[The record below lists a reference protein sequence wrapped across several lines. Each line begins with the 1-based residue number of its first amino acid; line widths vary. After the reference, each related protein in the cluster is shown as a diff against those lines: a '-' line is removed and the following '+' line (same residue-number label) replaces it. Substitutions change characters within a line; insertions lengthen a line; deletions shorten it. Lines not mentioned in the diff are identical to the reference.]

1 MKQGKRHKE
10 SKSGRRIQ
18 TRQGPVHQGLVH
30 PHAGGIDMGATE
42 IYVAAPPAGE
52 EQDVRCYKTFT
63 EDLHRLAD
71 WLQERGVDTV
81 AMESTGVYW
90 IPLFQILEA
99 RGIEV
104 CLVNA
109 RHVKNVTG
117 RKSDV
122 QDCQWLQHLHAVGL
136 LAASFR
142 PEQEICAL
150 RTVLR
155 HRAEVVQ
162 DASGHIQHMQKS
174 LDQMNLQLHHVISE
188 LAGMTGLA
196 ILDAILAGERD
207 RYKLAGLRDARIR
220 ASEETI
226 VKSLVG
232 DYRPE
237 HLFTLRQALEA
248 YRFCQKQL
256 AACDDQIRRMLQEM
270 DSFEGGDGG
279 SPAPW
284 ANDAFDL
291 KSELHRVLGVDLT
304 QVPGLEVKTA
314 QVLLSEVGVNLAKSF
329 RSAEAFVSWLG
340 LCPDN
345 RVSGGKVLSSRIR
358 KVHNRVANALR
369 GAARSLHH
377 SDSPLG
383 AYYRRMRAKLG
394 APKAIVATAHKL
406 ARIIYHML
414 TSRQAYDPSVFDEME
429 RKRVQYVKAKLQAH
443 ARALGMRLVPAE
455 AAC

>member
-1 MKQGKRHKE
+1 MKQGKRHQK
-10 SKSGRRIQ
+10 SQSGRRIQ
-18 TRQGPVHQGLVH
+18 TRPGPVHQGLVH
-30 PHAGGIDMGATE
+30 PHAAGIDVGATE
-42 IYVAAPPAGE
+42 IYVAAPPVGE
-52 EQDVRCYKTFT
+52 EQAVRCYKTFT

-71 WLQERGVDTV
+71 WMEECGVDTV

-90 IPLFQILEA
+90 MPLFQVLEA
-99 RGIEV
+99 REIEV

-109 RHVKNVTG
+109 RHVKNVSG

-136 LAASFR
+136 LTASFR
-142 PEQEICAL
+142 PEQEIRAL

-162 DASGHIQHMQKS
+162 AASGHIQHMQKS

-196 ILDAILAGERD
+196 IVDAILAGERD
-207 RYKLAGLRDARIR
+207 GHKLAALRDARIR

-248 YRFCQKQL
+248 YRFCQTQL
-256 AACDDQIRRMLQEM
+256 AACDEQIRQMLQEM
-270 DSFEGGDGG
+270 DSFEDGEGG

-284 ANDAFDL
+284 ANGAFDL

-304 QVPGLEVKTA
+304 QVPGVEVKTA
-314 QVLLSEVGVNLAKSF
+314 QVILSEVGVNVGKSF
-329 RSAEAFVSWLG
+329 RSGGAFASWMG

-345 RVSGGKVLSSRIR
+345 RVTGGKVRSAHTR
-358 KVHNRVANALR
+358 KVDNRVAQALR
-369 GAARSLHH
+369 TAARSLHH
-377 SDSPLG
+377 SDSALG
-383 AYYRRMRAKLG
+383 VHYRRMRAKLG

-406 ARIIYHML
+406 ARIICYML
-414 TSRQAYDPSVFDEME
+414 THRQAYDPSVFDEME
-429 RKRVQYVKAKLQAH
+429 NHRVKYVKAKLQAQ

>member
-1 MKQGKRHKE
+1 VNKGKRHPE

-18 TRQGPVHQGLVH
+18 TRPGSVHQGLVH
-30 PHAGGIDMGATE
+30 PHAAGIDVGATE
-42 IYVAAPPAGE
+42 IYVAAPPVGE
-52 EQDVRCYKTFT
+52 EQEVRCYKTFT

-99 RGIEV
+99 RAIEV

-109 RHVKNVTG
+109 QHVKNVTG

-122 QDCQWLQHLHAVGL
+122 QDCQWLQHLHSVGL
-136 LAASFR
+136 LAAWFR

-162 DASGHIQHMQKS
+162 GASEHIQHMQKS

-207 RYKLAGLRDARIR
+207 RYKWAGLRDARIR

-226 VKSLVG
+226 VQSLVG

-248 YRFCQKQL
+248 YRFCQKQW
-256 AACDDQIRRMLQEM
+256 AACDKQIRQMLQEM
-270 DSFEGGDGG
+270 DSFEGGDRE
-279 SPAPW
+279 SQAPW
-284 ANDAFDL
+284 ANEAFDQ

-314 QVLLSEVGVNLAKSF
+314 ELL
-329 RSAEAFVSWLG
+329 
-340 LCPDN
+340 
-345 RVSGGKVLSSRIR
+345 
-358 KVHNRVANALR
+358 
-369 GAARSLHH
+369 
-377 SDSPLG
+377 
-383 AYYRRMRAKLG
+383 
-394 APKAIVATAHKL
+394 
-406 ARIIYHML
+406 L
-414 TSRQAYDPSVFDEME
+414 T
-429 RKRVQYVKAKLQAH
+429 
-443 ARALGMRLVPAE
+443 
-455 AAC
+455 

>member
-1 MKQGKRHKE
+1 MKQGKKHKK
-10 SKSGRRIQ
+10 SQSGRRIQ
-18 TRQGPVHQGLVH
+18 TRPGPVHQGLVH
-30 PHAGGIDMGATE
+30 PHAAGIDVGATE
-42 IYVAAPPAGE
+42 IYVAAPPVGD
-52 EQDVRCYKTFT
+52 EQEVRSYKTFT

-71 WLQERGVDTV
+71 WMEECGVDTV

-90 IPLFQILEA
+90 MPLFEVLET
-99 RGIEV
+99 REIEV

-142 PEQEICAL
+142 PEQEIRAL

-155 HRAEVVQ
+155 HRADVVQ

-188 LAGMTGLA
+188 VAGMTGLA
-196 ILDAILAGERD
+196 IVDAILAGERD
-207 RYKLAGLRDARIR
+207 GYKLAALRDARIR

-232 DYRPE
+232 EYRPE

-248 YRFCQKQL
+248 YRFCQQQL
-256 AACDDQIRRMLQEM
+256 AACDDQIRQMLQEM

-284 ANDAFDL
+284 ANEAFNM

-304 QVPGLEVKTA
+304 QIPGVEVKTA
-314 QVLLSEVGVNLAKSF
+314 QVILSEVGVNLAKSF
-329 RSAEAFVSWLG
+329 RSGGAFASWMG

-345 RVSGGKVLSSRIR
+345 RVTGGKVRSAHTR
-358 KVHNRVANALR
+358 KVDNRVAHALR
-369 GAARSLHH
+369 TAARSLHH
-377 SDSPLG
+377 SDSALG
-383 AYYRRMRAKLG
+383 VHYRRMRAKLG

-414 TSRQAYDPSVFDEME
+414 TRREAYDPSVFDEME
-429 RKRVQYVKAKLQAH
+429 NQRVKYVKAKLQAQ

>member
-1 MKQGKRHKE
+1 MNQDKRHKK

-18 TRQGPVHQGLVH
+18 TRKGPVHQGLVH
-30 PHAGGIDMGATE
+30 PHAGGVDVGATG

-71 WLQERGVDTV
+71 WVQERGVDTV

-122 QDCQWLQHLHAVGL
+122 QDCQWLQHLHSVGL

-188 LAGMTGLA
+188 LAGMTGLT

-226 VKSLVG
+226 VKRAGGRLPDESICSPYGRRWKPTVFAKNSWRRAMTRFG
-232 DYRPE
+232 GCSRRWTRSRAGMVEAPS
-237 HLFTLRQALEA
+237 TLGQRCV
-248 YRFCQKQL
+248 R
-256 AACDDQIRRMLQEM
+256 
-270 DSFEGGDGG
+270 
-279 SPAPW
+279 
-284 ANDAFDL
+284 
-291 KSELHRVLGVDLT
+291 SE
-304 QVPGLEVKTA
+304 E
-314 QVLLSEVGVNLAKSF
+314 
-329 RSAEAFVSWLG
+329 
-340 LCPDN
+340 
-345 RVSGGKVLSSRIR
+345 
-358 KVHNRVANALR
+358 
-369 GAARSLHH
+369 
-377 SDSPLG
+377 
-383 AYYRRMRAKLG
+383 
-394 APKAIVATAHKL
+394 
-406 ARIIYHML
+406 
-414 TSRQAYDPSVFDEME
+414 
-429 RKRVQYVKAKLQAH
+429 
-443 ARALGMRLVPAE
+443 
-455 AAC
+455 

>member
-1 MKQGKRHKE
+1 M
-10 SKSGRRIQ
+10 
-18 TRQGPVHQGLVH
+18 
-30 PHAGGIDMGATE
+30 
-42 IYVAAPPAGE
+42 
-52 EQDVRCYKTFT
+52 RCYKTFT

-71 WLQERGVDTV
+71 GVRERGVDTV

-99 RGIEV
+99 RAIEV

-117 RKSDV
+117 RQSDV
-122 QDCQWLQHLHAVGL
+122 QDCQWLQHWHSVGL

-174 LDQMNLQLHHVISE
+174 LDQMNLRLHHVSSE

-232 DYRPE
+232 DYRTRASV
-237 HLFTLRQALEA
+237 H
-248 YRFCQKQL
+248 L
-256 AACDDQIRRMLQEM
+256 AAGVGSLPLLPTTV
-270 DSFEGGDGG
+270 GGV
-279 SPAPW
+279 
-284 ANDAFDL
+284 
-291 KSELHRVLGVDLT
+291 R
-304 QVPGLEVKTA
+304 
-314 QVLLSEVGVNLAKSF
+314 
-329 RSAEAFVSWLG
+329 
-340 LCPDN
+340 
-345 RVSGGKVLSSRIR
+345 
-358 KVHNRVANALR
+358 
-369 GAARSLHH
+369 
-377 SDSPLG
+377 
-383 AYYRRMRAKLG
+383 
-394 APKAIVATAHKL
+394 
-406 ARIIYHML
+406 
-414 TSRQAYDPSVFDEME
+414 
-429 RKRVQYVKAKLQAH
+429 
-443 ARALGMRLVPAE
+443 
-455 AAC
+455 

>member
-1 MKQGKRHKE
+1 LRRAK
-10 SKSGRRIQ
+10 GRSIKVWCIL
-18 TRQGPVHQGLVH
+18 TR
-30 PHAGGIDMGATE
+30 AASTWGATE

-52 EQDVRCYKTFT
+52 EQEVRCYKTFT

-71 WLQERGVDTV
+71 WVQERGVDTV

-122 QDCQWLQHLHAVGL
+122 QDCQWLQHLHSVGL

-162 DASGHIQHMQKS
+162 EASGHIQHMQKS

-232 DYRPE
+232 DYRTRASVHPTAGVGS
-237 HLFTLRQALEA
+237 LPLLPKTV
-248 YRFCQKQL
+248 
-256 AACDDQIRRMLQEM
+256 
-270 DSFEGGDGG
+270 GGV
-279 SPAPW
+279 
-284 ANDAFDL
+284 
-291 KSELHRVLGVDLT
+291 R
-304 QVPGLEVKTA
+304 
-314 QVLLSEVGVNLAKSF
+314 
-329 RSAEAFVSWLG
+329 
-340 LCPDN
+340 
-345 RVSGGKVLSSRIR
+345 
-358 KVHNRVANALR
+358 
-369 GAARSLHH
+369 
-377 SDSPLG
+377 
-383 AYYRRMRAKLG
+383 
-394 APKAIVATAHKL
+394 
-406 ARIIYHML
+406 
-414 TSRQAYDPSVFDEME
+414 
-429 RKRVQYVKAKLQAH
+429 
-443 ARALGMRLVPAE
+443 
-455 AAC
+455 

>member
-1 MKQGKRHKE
+1 
-10 SKSGRRIQ
+10 
-18 TRQGPVHQGLVH
+18 
-30 PHAGGIDMGATE
+30 MGATE
-42 IYVAAPPAGE
+42 IYVAVPPAGE
-52 EQDVRCYKTFT
+52 EQEVRCYKTFT

-71 WLQERGVDTV
+71 WMQERGVDTV

-136 LAASFR
+136 LAGSFR

-226 VKSLVG
+226 VK
-232 DYRPE
+232 R
-237 HLFTLRQALEA
+237 A
-248 YRFCQKQL
+248 
-256 AACDDQIRRMLQEM
+256 
-270 DSFEGGDGG
+270 GGRL
-279 SPAPW
+279 P
-284 ANDAFDL
+284 
-291 KSELHRVLGVDLT
+291 
-304 QVPGLEVKTA
+304 
-314 QVLLSEVGVNLAKSF
+314 
-329 RSAEAFVSWLG
+329 
-340 LCPDN
+340 
-345 RVSGGKVLSSRIR
+345 
-358 KVHNRVANALR
+358 
-369 GAARSLHH
+369 
-377 SDSPLG
+377 
-383 AYYRRMRAKLG
+383 
-394 APKAIVATAHKL
+394 
-406 ARIIYHML
+406 
-414 TSRQAYDPSVFDEME
+414 
-429 RKRVQYVKAKLQAH
+429 
-443 ARALGMRLVPAE
+443 ARASIHLTAGVGSLPLLPKTVGGVR
-455 AAC
+455 

>member
-1 MKQGKRHKE
+1 M
-10 SKSGRRIQ
+10 
-18 TRQGPVHQGLVH
+18 
-30 PHAGGIDMGATE
+30 
-42 IYVAAPPAGE
+42 
-52 EQDVRCYKTFT
+52 
-63 EDLHRLAD
+63 
-71 WLQERGVDTV
+71 DTV

-226 VKSLVG
+226 VK
-232 DYRPE
+232 R
-237 HLFTLRQALEA
+237 A
-248 YRFCQKQL
+248 
-256 AACDDQIRRMLQEM
+256 
-270 DSFEGGDGG
+270 GGRL
-279 SPAPW
+279 P
-284 ANDAFDL
+284 
-291 KSELHRVLGVDLT
+291 
-304 QVPGLEVKTA
+304 
-314 QVLLSEVGVNLAKSF
+314 
-329 RSAEAFVSWLG
+329 
-340 LCPDN
+340 
-345 RVSGGKVLSSRIR
+345 
-358 KVHNRVANALR
+358 
-369 GAARSLHH
+369 
-377 SDSPLG
+377 
-383 AYYRRMRAKLG
+383 
-394 APKAIVATAHKL
+394 
-406 ARIIYHML
+406 
-414 TSRQAYDPSVFDEME
+414 
-429 RKRVQYVKAKLQAH
+429 
-443 ARALGMRLVPAE
+443 ARASIHLTAGVGSLPLLPKTVGGVR
-455 AAC
+455 

>member
-1 MKQGKRHKE
+1 LD
-10 SKSGRRIQ
+10 SS
-18 TRQGPVHQGLVH
+18 
-30 PHAGGIDMGATE
+30 
-42 IYVAAPPAGE
+42 GE

-71 WLQERGVDTV
+71 GVRERGVDTV

-99 RGIEV
+99 RAIEV

-117 RKSDV
+117 RQSDV
-122 QDCQWLQHLHAVGL
+122 QGL

-174 LDQMNLQLHHVISE
+174 LDQMNLRLHHVSSE

-232 DYRPE
+232 DYRTRASV
-237 HLFTLRQALEA
+237 H
-248 YRFCQKQL
+248 L
-256 AACDDQIRRMLQEM
+256 AAGVGSLPLLPTTV
-270 DSFEGGDGG
+270 GGV
-279 SPAPW
+279 
-284 ANDAFDL
+284 
-291 KSELHRVLGVDLT
+291 R
-304 QVPGLEVKTA
+304 
-314 QVLLSEVGVNLAKSF
+314 
-329 RSAEAFVSWLG
+329 
-340 LCPDN
+340 
-345 RVSGGKVLSSRIR
+345 
-358 KVHNRVANALR
+358 
-369 GAARSLHH
+369 
-377 SDSPLG
+377 
-383 AYYRRMRAKLG
+383 
-394 APKAIVATAHKL
+394 
-406 ARIIYHML
+406 
-414 TSRQAYDPSVFDEME
+414 
-429 RKRVQYVKAKLQAH
+429 
-443 ARALGMRLVPAE
+443 
-455 AAC
+455 